1 MKMQYQNQIMRDTN
15 VETILWD
22 INNSRLKVPKLLCGY
37 DTDAEI

>member
-1 MKMQYQNQIMRDTN
+1 MKMQYQNQIIRDTN

-22 INNSRLKVPKLLCGY
+22 INNSKLTALKLLCGF